1 MISTA
6 EKTKEVIKFKRLDN
20 PFVSLAE
27 ISRQVGVSKQYVY
40 QILVQNG
47 IPTLRAKMQHY
58 TICKVCDQRIEN
70 SLAKVHKGRCHGL
83 YYFSLV
89 HCYNCNVTWHMR
101 RSVYLQKEKRG
112 DKHIYCS
119 RSCYFEDRFQK

>member
-40 QILVQNG
+40 QVLVQNG

-58 TICKVCDQRIEN
+58 TICKVCDQRIQN
-70 SLAKVHKGRCHGL
+70 SL
-83 YYFSLV
+83 LV
-89 HCYNCNVTWHMR
+89 HCYNCNATWHMR

>member
-89 HCYNCNVTWHMR
+89 HCYNCN
-101 RSVYLQKEKRG
+101 
-112 DKHIYCS
+112 
-119 RSCYFEDRFQK
+119 